1 MRVRDQNLI
10 RLTFQKLDKISSVI
24 EPFFGVLH
32 AAALLLLPFLHK
44 NIRNRTVRR
53 LCFGQNKKAKVMCH
67 FYLALGL
74 FAARASTSTVTT
86 VATQIFLRLSKAPQ
100 PKLLWLKSWSSSCT
114 TIYNYFE
121 LSWQAQIYS
130 LAQIP
135 QGKEIVHKMDVEI
148 HSSKCNFGNR

>member
-1 MRVRDQNLI
+1 MKYHQLQNH
-10 RLTFQKLDKISSVI
+10 
-24 EPFFGVLH
+24 FFCAE
-32 AAALLLLPFLHK
+32 AAALFAQKYKKQDSKTSLLK
-44 NIRNRTVRR
+44 
-53 LCFGQNKKAKVMCH
+53 NKKAKVMCH

-74 FAARASTSTVTT
+74 FAAKASTVTA

-148 HSSKCNFGNR
+148 HSSKCNFGKSVVETFQKAIQS